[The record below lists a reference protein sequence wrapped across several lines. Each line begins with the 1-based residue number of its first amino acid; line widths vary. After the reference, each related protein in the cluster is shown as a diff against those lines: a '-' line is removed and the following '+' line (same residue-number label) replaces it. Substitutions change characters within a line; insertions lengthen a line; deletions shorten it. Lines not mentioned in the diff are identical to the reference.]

1 MSVLGLALAVAVFGS
16 AQEAKAPRPSPHDKV
31 AVTLGKTNI
40 TMEYGRPFL
49 KGRHVGGEVAPYGEV
64 WRTGADEATTLV
76 TDGNITIG
84 TLKVPKGS
92 YTVFTLPTKDG
103 WTLIVNR
110 VEAQWGAFEY
120 KQDMDLGRTKMTVKT
135 AKAPVEQFT
144 MSLTNAALKM
154 AWDTTEASVQISGK

>member
-1 MSVLGLALAVAVFGS
+1 MTLACS
-16 AQEAKAPRPSPHDKV
+16 AQDAKPPRPSPHDKASATV
-31 AVTLGKTNI
+31 GKTNI

-76 TDGNITIG
+76 TNGDLTIG

-110 VEAQWGAFEY
+110 VESQWGAFEY

-135 AKAPVEQFT
+135 AKTPVEQFT
-144 MSLTNAALKM
+144 ITLTGGVLKM
-154 AWDTTEASVQISGK
+154 AWDTTEASVQIMGK